1 MWMSMSPP
9 QPPLMAWMK
18 DMGLCFA
25 HKDLSFQHPTYS
37 QDVIVIFIFLA
48 LLEDKLHAQ
57 ENVS

>member
-1 MWMSMSPP
+1 MSPP

-18 DMGLCFA
+18 DTGLCFA

-48 LLEDKLHAQ
+48 LLEDKLHTQ

>member
-1 MWMSMSPP
+1 MSMSPP

-25 HKDLSFQHPTYS
+25 RKDLSFQHPTYS

>member
-1 MWMSMSPP
+1 MSPP
-9 QPPLMAWMK
+9 QPLLVAWMK
-18 DMGLCFA
+18 DIGLCFA
-25 HKDLSFQHPTYS
+25 HEDLSFPHPTYS